1 MCASEDFNVR
11 RLIKEIIKSTIN
23 KIDENFGVHGLQ
35 NNLRELLR
43 DKKFIYNLGVDE
55 LQFRLRELLKDN
67 KFLLVLD
74 DVWSEDRN
82 KWLEL
87 QDLLLGAYNGSKII
101 VTT

>member
-1 MCASEDFNVR
+1 MCVSEDFNVT
-11 RLIKEIIKSTIN
+11 RLIKEIIKSTID

-74 DVWSEDRN
+74 DVWNEDCN
-82 KWLEL
+82 KWMEL
-87 QDLLLGAYNGSKII
+87 QDL
-101 VTT
+101 